1 MFQIFRNAFK
11 VPDLRRRILF
21 TVLMLVIFRFGA
33 HIPVPYMSAGAM
45 KSFMSSGGLDLF
57 SLFNTF
63 TGGAFEQATVFA
75 LGVSPYIN
83 ASIIIQLLT
92 VAIPALERL
101 AKEGVEGRRK
111 INKITRYVGI
121 ILALVQG
128 AGLYVTLYN
137 MGFDPA
143 GGPNQAITNTTAL
156 GFFTIVLTFTAGTAF
171 IVWLGE
177 LITDKGLGNGVS
189 MIIFAGI
196 VTSIP
201 GGIFTLYA
209 AFIANAANTTAL
221 VWGIGKFVLIAILA
235 ILAITFVV
243 LFNTAERR
251 IPVQYAKRVVGRK
264 MYGGQNTNIPIKVVM
279 GGVMPI
285 IFASSIMAFP
295 ATIARLMGGGALPT
309 EGLWYYVLGCLSAG
323 LAKEWWTSVV
333 YAVLYFIL
341 IIFFTYFYSSIQFN
355 PVELANNIQKQGG
368 SIPAIRP
375 GKPTSD
381 YINKVANRLNFAGA
395 IFLGIVAIMPVVLG
409 AIFGVPGLQIGGTS
423 LLIMEGVALETVQ
436 QMESQMTVR
445 HYKGFLE

>member
-1 MFQIFRNAFK
+1 MFSIFKNAFR

-21 TVLMLVIFRFGA
+21 TLFMLIVFRFGA
-33 HIPVPYMSAGAM
+33 HIPVPYLSADAM
-45 KSFMSSGGLDLF
+45 KAFLGDGLDLF

-63 TGGAFEQATVFA
+63 TGGAFAQATVMA

-101 AKEGVEGRRK
+101 AKEGVEGRKK

-137 MGFDPA
+137 MGVQYDM
-143 GGPNQAITNTTAL
+143 TTIARTDFI
-156 GFFTIVLTFTAGTAF
+156 GFITIVLTFAAGTAF

-177 LITDKGLGNGVS
+177 LITEKGLGNGVS

-196 VTSIP
+196 VSGIP
-201 GGIFTLYA
+201 SGIITLYKNFLGA
-209 AFIANAANTTAL
+209 GMN
-221 VWGIGKFVLIAILA
+221 VWGIVKFVLIAVLA

-295 ATIARLMGGGALPT
+295 ATIVRLVTGGNMPQT
-309 EGLWYYVLGCLSAG
+309 GLWSYVLGCLSAG
-323 LAKEWWTSVV
+323 YRPEWWTSVV
-333 YAVLYFIL
+333 YAVLYFVL

-355 PVELANNIQKQGG
+355 PIELANSIQKQGG

-381 YINKVANRLNFAGA
+381 YITRVTTRLNFAGA

-409 AIFGVPGLQIGGTS
+409 AVFNVPALQIGGTS

-436 QMESQMTVR
+436 QIESQMTMR